1 MDLVPA
7 ASIDHGYSII
17 PTTEEPAVEEVNK
30 GAEAGNDD
38 PPVDWF
44 EPLEEDDD
52 THSWE
57 PGHHVNRR
65 DEEEEEEGSVAAE
78 SEKSGSVASDDK
90 AFKRTYRVSHHRKST
105 NADEGWV
112 DWPILGEGWKRRQVI
127 RRSGSSVGQRDVYYV
142 GPGGERVRS
151 RVELAAVLGSVMNV
165 AMFDFKTGEFH
176 TGQPQHPR
184 RKRRKSRERQ
194 WSESSCKEKDEGVDT
209 PGPHHLVSPQ
219 RRIKKEPVIKEEP
232 SSSGKPNAWPPT
244 LFCAGCGNEFIGTS
258 YDRQRKKPCCPNC
271 WAAKR
276 KTHPSIR
283 TKRWIPCLRC
293 EACLTT
299 SNCGSCHNCEDKLSS
314 LPNTFTRLTCQKRRC
329 LCPVRKEL
337 MAGSENVRV
346 KLSPPPSLE
355 LSYLEDFQ
363 EPLDEDDV
371 HFGFEMDVTDQIM
384 ESSDTE
390 HSVNIEVDDAEDD
403 MSDGEEGEFD
413 EDDEEWPKR
422 RRRRACGTC
431 SACLG
436 TTDCGKCD
444 FCRDKPKFGGRNTKR
459 QKCRLRQ
466 CQSRA
471 KLGPGRR
478 KPRYTYSRK
487 PLMKRSK
494 ELPSGGPGGPGSPG
508 EDDGRPTAIPYR
520 CPEPASRSTLPP
532 VAIPRA
538 HWVARRG
545 SPEPSSSTKRPPEV
559 SHRPY
564 WVEKGGSPEPASST
578 KRPPEVT
585 HRPHRLSPQVNK
597 MPSLEHG
604 DNVQSQTI
612 PQVFS
617 SAERQARLNVDPS
630 SPLYKLLEEL
640 RAAAL
645 PILWYS
651 ILVEGP
657 RLQIIQCSKQS
668 RMADTAVLI
677 EPDFCFRVT
686 VQKQPLLPCHPLYD
700 QHALHLSSVRQV
712 VKLLL
717 DLESYF
723 VCQGIAMEERPAT
736 DGPIILDR
744 ALTCDFLVPGT
755 VAVCAACSALCG
767 PR

>member
-1 MDLVPA
+1 
-7 ASIDHGYSII
+7 
-17 PTTEEPAVEEVNK
+17 
-30 GAEAGNDD
+30 
-38 PPVDWF
+38 
-44 EPLEEDDD
+44 
-52 THSWE
+52 
-57 PGHHVNRR
+57 
-65 DEEEEEEGSVAAE
+65 
-78 SEKSGSVASDDK
+78 
-90 AFKRTYRVSHHRKST
+90 HRKST

-151 RVELAAVLGSVMNV
+151 RVELAAVGERNV
-165 AMFDFKTGEFH
+165 AMFDFKT
-176 TGQPQHPR
+176 
-184 RKRRKSRERQ
+184 
-194 WSESSCKEKDEGVDT
+194 
-209 PGPHHLVSPQ
+209 
-219 RRIKKEPVIKEEP
+219 
-232 SSSGKPNAWPPT
+232 
-244 LFCAGCGNEFIGTS
+244 FCAGCGNEFIGTS

-271 WAAKR
+271 WAAAKR

-299 SNCGSCHNCEDKLSS
+299 SNCGSCHNCEDKL
-314 LPNTFTRLTCQKRRC
+314 LTPESGCQKRRC
-329 LCPVRKEL
+329 LCPVRK
-337 MAGSENVRV
+337 
-346 KLSPPPSLE
+346 
-355 LSYLEDFQ
+355 
-363 EPLDEDDV
+363 
-371 HFGFEMDVTDQIM
+371 
-384 ESSDTE
+384 
-390 HSVNIEVDDAEDD
+390 
-403 MSDGEEGEFD
+403 
-413 EDDEEWPKR
+413 PKR

-471 KLGPGRR
+471 KVGL
-478 KPRYTYSRK
+478 
-487 PLMKRSK
+487 
-494 ELPSGGPGGPGSPG
+494 
-508 EDDGRPTAIPYR
+508 
-520 CPEPASRSTLPP
+520 
-532 VAIPRA
+532 
-538 HWVARRG
+538 
-545 SPEPSSSTKRPPEV
+545 
-559 SHRPY
+559 
-564 WVEKGGSPEPASST
+564 
-578 KRPPEVT
+578 
-585 HRPHRLSPQVNK
+585 
-597 MPSLEHG
+597 
-604 DNVQSQTI
+604 I

-723 VCQGIAMEERPAT
+723 VCQ
-736 DGPIILDR
+736 
-744 ALTCDFLVPGT
+744 
-755 VAVCAACSALCG
+755 
-767 PR
+767 

>member
-1 MDLVPA
+1 K
-7 ASIDHGYSII
+7 HYQ
-17 PTTEEPAVEEVNK
+17 VNK

-57 PGHHVNRR
+57 PGHH
-65 DEEEEEEGSVAAE
+65 EGSVAAE

-184 RKRRKSRERQ
+184 RKRVLLHCTPQKVESVSGRNPAARRRTRGSTLRALTTWSLPRDASRKSRSSKKNQ
-194 WSESSCKEKDEGVDT
+194 APQGNPTHGPPPCKSELVKFAGQTPLTVT
-209 PGPHHLVSPQ
+209 PGGRTYCRQ
-219 RRIKKEPVIKEEP
+219 
-232 SSSGKPNAWPPT
+232 PNYT
-244 LFCAGCGNEFIGTS
+244 FNDDSMQLFCKSLCVPF
-258 YDRQRKKPCCPNC
+258 
-271 WAAKR
+271 
-276 KTHPSIR
+276 
-283 TKRWIPCLRC
+283 WIPCLRC

-329 LCPVRKEL
+329 LCPVRKV
-337 MAGSENVRV
+337 GSQSR
-346 KLSPPPSLE
+346 
-355 LSYLEDFQ
+355 
-363 EPLDEDDV
+363 
-371 HFGFEMDVTDQIM
+371 
-384 ESSDTE
+384 SSDTE

-471 KLGPGRR
+471 KRHLLPLQLGPGRR

-508 EDDGRPTAIPYR
+508 EDDGRPTAV
-520 CPEPASRSTLPP
+520 SG
-532 VAIPRA
+532 
-538 HWVARRG
+538 RG
-545 SPEPSSSTKRPPEV
+545 T
-559 SHRPY
+559 
-564 WVEKGGSPEPASST
+564 
-578 KRPPEVT
+578 
-585 HRPHRLSPQVNK
+585 
-597 MPSLEHG
+597 
-604 DNVQSQTI
+604 SQRQI